1 MIVYKLFILAE
12 NQYIKE
18 IKKEGN
24 MKKILK
30 EYGIITIGLILVL
43 ISFEFFFFPNK
54 IASGGVS
61 GLALVIN
68 NILGF
73 DTGVVMI
80 LCNAILFILAFALI
94 GGNFGIKSMYAA
106 FGLSFAL
113 SIIEKNYIVPALTTN
128 LMLASIFGSV
138 LLALGSA
145 IMLTQDAT
153 TGGTSITAKILNK
166 YAHIDFG
173 KGLLISDSIV
183 IMLAMYT
190 FGTELALF
198 GLLSIYLTGNLID
211 KFIDGLNMS
220 KQVMIFTEQEKLV
233 SDYIINNIDRGCTVF
248 YGKGGYTGN
257 NSCMILT
264 ILNRSQF
271 IKLKKFIKD
280 NASDAFITVNETSEV
295 LGKGFKS
302 LSE

>member
-1 MIVYKLFILAE
+1 M
-12 NQYIKE
+12 
-18 IKKEGN
+18 
-24 MKKILK
+24 KILK
-30 EYGIITIGLILVL
+30 EYGIITIGVILVL

-68 NILGF
+68 NIF
-73 DTGVVMI
+73 RIDTGIVMI
-80 LCNAILFILAFALI
+80 IANVILFVLAFVLI

-113 SIIEKNYIVPALTTN
+113 SIIEKNYTPVAVTSN

-138 LLALGSA
+138 LLALGAA

-190 FGTELALF
+190 FGTELALY

-211 KFIDGLNMS
+211 KFIDGLNLS
-220 KQVMIFTEQEKLV
+220 KQVMIFTEHEQLV
-233 SDYIINNIDRGCTVF
+233 ADYIIKDIDRGCTVF
-248 YGKGGYTGN
+248 YGKGGYTGKDN
-257 NSCMILT
+257 CVILT
-264 ILNRSQF
+264 ILTRNQF

-280 NASDAFITVNETSEV
+280 NDENAFITVNETSEV

-302 LSE
+302 LNE

>member
-1 MIVYKLFILAE
+1 
-12 NQYIKE
+12 
-18 IKKEGN
+18 
-24 MKKILK
+24 MKKLK
-30 EYGIITIGLILVL
+30 EYGIITIGVILVI

-68 NILGF
+68 NMFGF
-73 DTGVVMI
+73 DTGIVMI
-80 LCNAILFILAFALI
+80 IFNAILFVLAFVFI
-94 GGNFGIKSMYAA
+94 GGNFGIKSLYAA

-113 SIIEKNYIVPALTTN
+113 SIIEKTYTPIAVTDN

-153 TGGTSITAKILNK
+153 TGGTSITAKILSK

-183 IMLAMYT
+183 ILLAMYT
-190 FGTELALF
+190 FGTERALF

-211 KFIDGLNMS
+211 KFIDGFNLS

-233 SDYIINNIDRGCTVF
+233 SDYIIKDIDRGCTVF
-248 YGKGGYTGN
+248 YGKGGYTGKH
-257 NSCMILT
+257 SCMILT
-264 ILNRSQF
+264 ILNRSEF
-271 IKLKKFIKD
+271 IKLKKFIINYD
-280 NASDAFITVNETSEV
+280 ENAFITVNETSEV

-302 LSE
+302 LNE

>member
-1 MIVYKLFILAE
+1 
-12 NQYIKE
+12 
-18 IKKEGN
+18 

-80 LCNAILFILAFALI
+80 ICNAILFILAFILI

-113 SIIEKNYIVPALTTN
+113 SIIEKNYTVTALTDN

-145 IMLTQDAT
+145 IMLTQEAT

-233 SDYIINNIDRGCTVF
+233 SNYIIKDIDRGCTVF
-248 YGKGGYTGN
+248 YGKGGYTGKH
-257 NSCMILT
+257 SCMILT

-280 NASDAFITVNETSEV
+280 NDSEAFITVNETSEV